1 MKKFIKLTALALL
14 LGAGV
19 CTTASAK
26 PKRHHMGDK
35 TTVSLIPLRTEKGFA
50 VMVDKLE
57 PGKSMV
63 IIYDNDGYP
72 LYKDVLTKDVKGEKK
87 YLFPDLQD
95 GNYTVEVF
103 SKGHDI
109 KTQFFV
115 HTTSQK
121 RIVRLS

>member
-19 CTTASAK
+19 CSTAFAK
-26 PKRHHMGDK
+26 PKKHHMDNK
-35 TTVSLIPLRTEKGFA
+35 AVVSLIPLRTEKGFA

-63 IIYDNDGYP
+63 IVYDNDGYS
-72 LYKDVLTKDVKGEKK
+72 LYKDVLTKGAKGEKK

-115 HTTSQK
+115 HTTPQK

>member
-26 PKRHHMGDK
+26 PTRHHMSDK

-63 IIYDNDGYP
+63 IIYDNDDYSFF
-72 LYKDVLTKDVKGEKK
+72 KDELTRGTKAEKK
-87 YLFPDLQD
+87 YVFPDLPD
-95 GNYTVEVF
+95 GNYTVEVV

-115 HTTSQK
+115 HTTAQK

>member
-1 MKKFIKLTALALL
+1 MKKIVTATLFLL
-14 LGAGV
+14 LGFGIGANV
-19 CTTASAK
+19 SAK
-26 PKRHHMGDK
+26 PKNHHMK
-35 TTVSLIPLRTEKGFA
+35 NNAVVSLIPLHTGNGFA

-63 IIYDNDGYP
+63 IIYDNDNYS
-72 LYKDVLTKDVKGEKK
+72 LFKDELTRGTKAEKK
-87 YLFPDLQD
+87 YVFPNLPD

-115 HTTSQK
+115 HTAGQK